1 MKIIKQSYY
10 FLVHTNLLI
19 AVAAMAQCALTYF
32 FFETAFD
39 WPIIVIE
46 GAATLLLYNFS
57 LWLSKPK
64 DPLKSS
70 YMRTRWVFENEWVL
84 WGNSI
89 LAFIA
94 LLLAI
99 REIHLF
105 SLFFLAGVGLLSVA
119 YSFPLFPYNGKW
131 VGLRQ
136 LPGVKIFHIALVW
149 VLSSVCL
156 PAYELYL
163 DGWQPDQLK
172 LVSLFG
178 LKFIFLIICTLPF
191 DIRDIKQDSY
201 YHLKTIP
208 NMIGAVKAIRLC
220 YILLFVH
227 SSTILLTPFSLRLK
241 IGILITNI
249 GVALL
254 LKTVVFRNSE
264 RYHYA
269 YLLDFALVVQFFTVA
284 IAISLFS

>member
-1 MKIIKQSYY
+1 
-10 FLVHTNLLI
+10 
-19 AVAAMAQCALTYF
+19 MAQCALTYF
-32 FFETAFD
+32 FFQTTFD

-46 GAATLLLYNFS
+46 GTATLLLYNFS

-64 DPLKSS
+64 DPSKSA
-70 YMRTRWVFENEWVL
+70 YLRTRWVFENEWVL
-84 WGNSI
+84 WVNSA
-89 LAFIA
+89 LALIG
-94 LLLAI
+94 LLLAV
-99 REIHLF
+99 REIHLL
-105 SLFFLAGVGLLSVA
+105 SLFFLAGIGIVSVA
-119 YSFPLFPYNGKW
+119 YSFPFFPYNNKW

-149 VLSSVCL
+149 VLSSVCF

-163 DGWQPDQLK
+163 NGWQPDVIK
-172 LVSLFG
+172 LVSLFC
-178 LKFIFLIICTLPF
+178 LKFVFLIICTLPF

-220 YILLFVH
+220 YFLLLLH
-227 SSTILLTPFSLRLK
+227 SIAILLTPFSLALK
-241 IGILITNI
+241 IGILVTNI

-254 LKTVVFRNSE
+254 LKTVVFRNAE

-269 YLLDFALVVQFFTVA
+269 YLLDFALVVQFITVA
-284 IAISLFS
+284 ISIFLFV